1 MNRRRVIQI
10 TTLFAAA
17 VIGSVATVAL
27 LGGKSSSGQA
37 APRPVATGTV
47 VRTNLTTNT
56 LTEGTL
62 GYEPTN
68 PIVNQMNGTYT
79 TVPTPG
85 TTIEAGQA
93 LYRVDDQPVVLMSGT
108 TPAWR
113 AFAVGMPNGPD
124 VAELEANL
132 IALGYAR
139 GLLSVPSEQFN
150 SLTAAAISRWQV
162 ANGYPSTGQ
171 VALGEIVFEN
181 GPVLVGATNVA
192 PGQAAVPGDQ
202 PYQVTTTTRIASVPL
217 SASLPPVNVGEAVSI
232 VLPSGATTPGRVS
245 AVGPA
250 VTGGTGSGTLSS
262 QSTSNSSSSS
272 SGSSNSAAS
281 SASAVATVAPDDPSA
296 TGTGSGTAIQ
306 VSLTSQSAANVL
318 AVPIAALLALAGGG
332 YGLEVITPSGHH
344 QLVGVTTGIFTGS
357 QVQISGPGIRA
368 GMKVAVAQ

>member
-10 TTLFAAA
+10 TTLLAAA
-17 VIGSVATVAL
+17 VIGSVATVGL
-27 LGGKSSSGQA
+27 LGGKPSSGQA
-37 APRPVATGTV
+37 APRPVATATV
-47 VRTNLTTNT
+47 VRTNLTTNA

-79 TVPTPG
+79 SVPTPG

-113 AFAVGMPNGPD
+113 AFAAGMPNGPD
-124 VAELEANL
+124 VAELEADL
-132 IALGYAR
+132 LALGYAR

-272 SGSSNSAAS
+272 SGSSGSAAS

-296 TGTGSGTAIQ
+296 TGTGSGTAVQ
-306 VSLTSQSAANVL
+306 VSLTSQSVANVL

-357 QVQISGPGIRA
+357 QVQVSGPGIRA